1 MLYKE
6 HRRLLNQWNNTNA
19 SINSKNYRD
28 SLVKFIKKRFTQN
41 SGIKVSDIHKR
52 NKNVG
57 FLIICS
63 QNK

>member
-19 SINSKNYRD
+19 SINSKNYRY

-41 SGIKVSDIHKR
+41 SGIKESDKR

>member
-41 SGIKVSDIHKR
+41 SGIKVSDIR

>member
-41 SGIKVSDIHKR
+41 SGIKE
-52 NKNVG
+52 
-57 FLIICS
+57 
-63 QNK
+63 

>member
-41 SGIKVSDIHKR
+41 SGIKVSDKR

-63 QNK
+63 KNK

>member
-41 SGIKVSDIHKR
+41 SGIKVSDKR
-52 NKNVG
+52 KKNVG